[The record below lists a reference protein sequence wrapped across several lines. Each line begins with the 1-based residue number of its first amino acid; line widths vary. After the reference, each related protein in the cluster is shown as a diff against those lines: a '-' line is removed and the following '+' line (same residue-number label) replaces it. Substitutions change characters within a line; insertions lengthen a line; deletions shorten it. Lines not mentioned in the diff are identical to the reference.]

1 MESEYES
8 DASSE
13 PDRFS
18 DPDTEVQLVAEES
31 LHVPESTVDDP
42 VPEST
47 IDDPVPESTIDDP
60 VPESTVDDP
69 ASAIEEFVST
79 TEEPAL
85 IVEEPVIEEPTKE
98 IASVPEVEPVTTTE
112 LNPVTDYYKPSPG
125 PDDEWRKRIRNCVCA
140 II

>member
-31 LHVPESTVDDP
+31 LHVPESTV
-42 VPEST
+42 
-47 IDDPVPESTIDDP
+47 DDPVPESTIDDP